1 MKELDPV
8 YYWFF
13 LLAAVLCYLIGSF
26 NFAVLIS
33 KIKKRDIRS
42 QGSGNPGTMNMTR
55 TFGVKIGIINLVCD
69 IVKGGIPAV
78 VAWIIYKDYYFA
90 GTTVAVAD
98 FMRYFCGMFVIIGH
112 IFPITMHFKGGKGIA
127 STIGLFL
134 FALPCEEW
142 WYFPVALCVLA
153 VVIVYVIFFELG
165 SIGSLV
171 GVTSFSVWQ
180 AALFVTRYCDV
191 IMNVWV
197 IAMLLI
203 ILVINLLTWIAHHKN
218 IYKLLAG
225 EEHRTKIRKRHKSI

>member
-1 MKELDPV
+1 MRELDPV

-180 AALFVTRYCDV
+180 AALFVTRYFDV